1 MNQAGTSA
9 SVRGRVRAR
18 RCAVQALYQWQMSGQ
33 DPNQILS
40 EFVAERELIKVD
52 IEYFRTLIREI
63 PEHLEILEQPLVDVL
78 DRPISELNPVEH
90 AVLLIGVYE
99 LKFRPDIPWRVVIN
113 EAVELAKLF
122 GAEQSYRYVN
132 GVLDKVA
139 RALRPSEARSIP

>member
-1 MNQAGTSA
+1 MNQAGTPA
-9 SVRGRVRAR
+9 SIRGRVGAR

-63 PEHLEILEQPLVDVL
+63 PQHLEVLEQPLVDVL

-99 LKFRPDIPWRVVIN
+99 LMFRPDIPWRVVIN

-132 GVLDKVA
+132 GILDKVA
-139 RALRPSEARSIP
+139 RTLRPSEAGSIP